1 MSRRS
6 LGAAFAVLVSLVLA
20 APAAAD
26 SRDPIN
32 GYRVKAT
39 AKNLEKLALAGFDV
53 TEGRRGKTIEI
64 YGTATQAAKLRTDGV
79 NARIVRDRRGRT
91 AAQRQRARMGARTA
105 QANQADD
112 SAYSVWTRYDR
123 VPGDD
128 KEQYLEQY
136 ARLLR
141 QYPQIT
147 KKLVLGR
154 THQGRDIVALK
165 VTRNARGT
173 KDGKRPAV
181 LFNAQQHAR
190 EWLAGETCRRTLEYF
205 VTGYGDNARITR
217 LVDTREL
224 WFVCISN
231 PDGHEYTFT
240 PGNRLWRK
248 NMADNDRDGVRGEPE
263 DGVDPNRN
271 FATNFGPRRRGLLE
285 RPVVGDLPRSGPRLG
300 ARDTRDEAPLG
311 PRRLRVPEERP
322 HGRRAAAVAAGLP
335 EVHAH
340 AGQRIFEAL
349 AGTDANS
356 AIRDAEETFDPD
368 LSSELYITNG
378 DTLDDAYH
386 THGILGFT
394 PEGTNSRVPGVT
406 GFEFEDDEQEV
417 EEEFQRHRK
426 FSLDLAESAADPE
439 DPESHL
445 GNETD
450 DFYVDTFGVSY
461 GDPQPVQVTA
471 KRSLGKVYLHYRIN
485 GGREQRAKTREF
497 KGGERYYKDTGV
509 YYHRLRGT
517 VEGTRPG
524 QEVTAWFE
532 TANGKRRSSRFTY
545 EAKSESRRRALVV
558 ADENYSGPVQIPA
571 TDAVGPDYADEAVK
585 ALELNGVAA
594 DVYDVDAY
602 DMTAPHP
609 LGVLSHYDLVI
620 WEKGDDYVTRR
631 PGQPGQTGQARV
643 AIETQ
648 LAARDF
654 LNEGG
659 KLMFTGQHA
668 GRQDAE
674 GYEFRNFGFPEP
686 DESPTGR
693 YCGAEPE
700 TVDGC
705 IPPDNDFQQYYLGA
719 YIYVGG
725 GNAQD
730 ANGDP
735 VPDQGRGRSV
745 RRRASSRSTARSRPT
760 TRCTRRPSRSPARS
774 WTRRSSRGTP
784 TRGGSRPG
792 SVRAPVR
799 SRRTAG
805 STTCPPAPTRR
816 RSSASGVRST

>member
-1 MSRRS
+1 M
-6 LGAAFAVLVSLVLA
+6 
-20 APAAAD
+20 
-26 SRDPIN
+26 
-32 GYRVKAT
+32 
-39 AKNLEKLALAGFDV
+39 
-53 TEGRRGKTIEI
+53 
-64 YGTATQAAKLRTDGV
+64 
-79 NARIVRDRRGRT
+79 
-91 AAQRQRARMGARTA
+91 
-105 QANQADD
+105 
-112 SAYSVWTRYDR
+112 
-123 VPGDD
+123 
-128 KEQYLEQY
+128 
-136 ARLLR
+136 
-141 QYPQIT
+141 
-147 KKLVLGR
+147 
-154 THQGRDIVALK
+154 
-165 VTRNARGT
+165 
-173 KDGKRPAV
+173 
-181 LFNAQQHAR
+181 
-190 EWLAGETCRRTLEYF
+190 
-205 VTGYGDNARITR
+205 
-217 LVDTREL
+217 
-224 WFVCISN
+224 
-231 PDGHEYTFT
+231 
-240 PGNRLWRK
+240 
-248 NMADNDRDGVRGEPE
+248 
-263 DGVDPNRN
+263 
-271 FATNFGPRRRGLLE
+271 
-285 RPVVGDLPRSGPRLG
+285 
-300 ARDTRDEAPLG
+300 
-311 PRRLRVPEERP
+311 
-322 HGRRAAAVAAGLP
+322 
-335 EVHAH
+335 
-340 AGQRIFEAL
+340 
-349 AGTDANS
+349 
-356 AIRDAEETFDPD
+356 
-368 LSSELYITNG
+368 
-378 DTLDDAYH
+378 
-386 THGILGFT
+386 
-394 PEGTNSRVPGVT
+394 PGVT

-450 DFYVDTFGVSY
+450 EFYVDTFGVSY

-471 KRSLGKVYLHYRIN
+471 KRSLGKVYLHYRVD

-693 YCGAEPE
+693 WCGA
-700 TVDGC
+700 
-705 IPPDNDFQQYYLGA
+705 
-719 YIYVGG
+719 
-725 GNAQD
+725 D
-730 ANGDP
+730 AGDRGRLHP
-735 VPDQGRGRSV
+735 AGQRLPAVLPGVVHLRGRRQRAGRERRSRAHQGRGRSV
-745 RRRASSRSTARSRPT
+745 RPERVHVQRPGVGRQPGAHGDLRGHQLDPGPGAVPVVRRLAADRDLAASG
-760 TRCTRRPSRSPARS
+760 
-774 WTRRSSRGTP
+774 RRS
-784 TRGGSRPG
+784 
-792 SVRAPVR
+792 VR
-799 SRRTAG
+799 SVQRAVLHVRRRRLG
-805 STTCPPAPTRR
+805 R
-816 RSSASGVRST
+816 RSSACGVRST